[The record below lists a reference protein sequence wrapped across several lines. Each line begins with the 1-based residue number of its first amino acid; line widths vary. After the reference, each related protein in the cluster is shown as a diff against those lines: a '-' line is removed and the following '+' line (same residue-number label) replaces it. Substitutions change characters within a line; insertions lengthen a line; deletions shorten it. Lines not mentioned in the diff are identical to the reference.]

1 MAKEEQQGDISAAG
15 ALTALGGILAILA
28 GGTLAFGIHI
38 AVLLALCGIFTTAF
52 FRLQYGFGWRLLFV
66 DGVLPMFSR
75 ASGAL
80 GILLSVGPLI
90 AAWTL
95 SGTIPYLVSTGLD
108 LLTPRIFLH
117 AAFLL
122 CSFASLLTGPSWGT
136 SAPFG
141 VALTAVAGGL
151 GVPAPAAPGALAGG
165 AYFGDTPRPGPPPT
179 AWARTTPRP
188 GPPGSSFYPL
198 PWVPPRFRRHQA

>member
-80 GILLSVGPLI
+80 GILLSVGPLDRK
-90 AAWTL
+90 
-95 SGTIPYLVSTGLD
+95 SV
-108 LLTPRIFLH
+108 
-117 AAFLL
+117 
-122 CSFASLLTGPSWGT
+122 
-136 SAPFG
+136 
-141 VALTAVAGGL
+141 V
-151 GVPAPAAPGALAGG
+151 
-165 AYFGDTPRPGPPPT
+165 
-179 AWARTTPRP
+179 
-188 GPPGSSFYPL
+188 
-198 PWVPPRFRRHQA
+198 

>member
-1 MAKEEQQGDISAAG
+1 MAIEEQQGDISAAG

-108 LLTPRIFLH
+108 LLTPRIFLP

-122 CSFASLLTGPSWGT
+122 CSFASLLTGTSWGT
-136 SAPFG
+136 AATFG

-151 GVPAPAAPGALAGG
+151 GIPAAAAAGPSWGAPTSATSSVPSR
-165 AYFGDTPRPGPPPT
+165 TPRSSPPLWRKWTSWTISGPPS
-179 AWARTTPRP
+179 
-188 GPPGSSFYPL
+188 GPPSPERS
-198 PWVPPRFRRHQA
+198 